1 MMYLMKWCIYSE
13 RSGNHIVSLCDDG
26 TYQCDCV
33 GWTRHMPRRNCKH
46 IDQVLY
52 EKPEPLDQKNWD
64 SLSGKKAK
72 VKAFIDKIERAEI
85 AYIKEGE

>member
-1 MMYLMKWCIYSE
+1 MMYLIKWCIYSE

-46 IDQVLY
+46 IWQVID
-52 EKPEPLDQKNWD
+52 EKPEPLNQANWD